1 MGLEIS
7 DIFNK
12 SYASFRSD
20 HKVTGD
26 QAKASWNILNCR
38 TEKLGAHI
46 DYCTKCEH
54 KEVSYNSCRNRH
66 CPKCQG
72 SASLRWLGN
81 RVNELLPIPW
91 FHIVFTLPSEIN
103 NLAIMN
109 PKPIYDLFFKTVN
122 HTTKVFAKDPKH
134 LGANIGCISV
144 LHTWGQKLDYH
155 PHIHLIVSSGG
166 IAFDKSE
173 WINPQYAGRFLFPV
187 KALSKVFR
195 GKFMEGLQILKD
207 TNKLEFHGPLKMIED
222 PTPWYMFKS
231 ELYKHNWVIYAKKPF
246 KSAEKVLAYLGRYTH
261 KIAIS
266 NYRLVEFDD
275 SIVSF
280 NYKDYS
286 DNNKKKV
293 CSLKVNEF
301 IRRFLKHVVPCG
313 FKRIR
318 YFGFLGTNNR
328 NDLIKIAEELLSKI
342 IEKFERKVSEF
353 KELAAAYFHQAEI
366 ICPHCEIGILEFRY
380 RISAHVFNTS

>member
-1 MGLEIS
+1 MNIEIS
-7 DIFNK
+7 DIFNT
-12 SYASFRSD
+12 SYANFRTD
-20 HKVTGD
+20 HIVTREQG
-26 QAKASWNILNCR
+26 KASWNIMNCR
-38 TEKLGAHI
+38 SDKLGAHI
-46 DYCTKCEH
+46 DHCTKCDH
-54 KEVSYNSCRNRH
+54 KEISYNSCRNRH

-72 SASLRWLGN
+72 SASLKWLGN

-122 HTTKVFAKDPKH
+122 HTTKVFARDPKH
-134 LGANIGCISV
+134 LGANIGCISI

-166 IAFDKSE
+166 ISFDKKE

-195 GKFMEGLQILKD
+195 GKFMDGLQELKN
-207 TNKLEFHGPLKMIED
+207 TNQLKFTGTLEEIKNS
-222 PTPWYMFKS
+222 TPWYMFKTD
-231 ELYKHNWVIYAKKPF
+231 LYKHNWVVYIKRPF

-266 NYRLVEFDD
+266 NHRLKEFKD
-275 SIVSF
+275 SKVSF
-280 NYKDYS
+280 LYKDYR
-286 DNNKKKV
+286 DNKKKI
-293 CSLKVNEF
+293 LNLDVNEF
-301 IRRFLKHVVPCG
+301 IRRFLKHIVPTG

-342 IEKFERKVSEF
+342 IEKFEKKVSEF
-353 KELAAAYFHQAEI
+353 KELAKSYFDQSEI
-366 ICPHCEIGILEFRY
+366 ICPHCEVGILEFRY